1 MREMKD
7 SGVEWIGEI
16 PSNWSIKRL
25 KAVLCERNEPNNP
38 IKTDFIL
45 SLTNDRGVIP
55 YTEKGD
61 VGNKSKEF
69 PLFSKN
75 PRFTDDS
82 VILAERKVVRFFY

>member
-61 VGNKSKEF
+61 VGNKSKEDISGYKIAYPYDIILNSIF
-69 PLFSKN
+69 
-75 PRFTDDS
+75 REQRDD
-82 VILAERKVVRFFY
+82 L